1 MYAKKKQTK
10 TRLKMTQSKYHTL
23 YMQIKH
29 EFQKLDFSRGPDCNF
44 SYCYTKS
51 KFLKGSGLHLCLYY
65 LVPFLFFLYIRFDT
79 FFDILYIFLFVL

>member
-1 MYAKKKQTK
+1 MHAKKKRTK

-29 EFQKLDFSRGPDCNF
+29 EFQKLDFSRGPDCNL
-44 SYCYTKS
+44 SYFYAKI
-51 KFLKGSGLHLCLYY
+51 KFFKGSGLHLCLYY